1 MTPVETRSR
10 PPGTL
15 EPNAALGRFLRPAY
29 LLPAAVVI
37 AALLLA
43 LAVQPSPQHSNA
55 TGSVRV
61 ESIAASPTP
70 RAAATRTPA
79 SPTREAPSPSP
90 SPPASPEEAVAG
102 ARSTP
107 SATPTIDP
115 SLLQQPTQCGT
126 LRETAVALSVEQAIS
141 GISVRATRAAV
152 YPIEYFS
159 CILVAAGGS
168 ESLQLASAIRK
179 QETAG
184 MTHVVL
190 VDLWVANGSKLFGQ
204 LNLRTATLAAAGQSF
219 GAVATLGA
227 RSELVI
233 ASGQGRNVTIVAAV
247 RNTVG
252 ESVGPMTLV
261 IDAPLAAGTPVAG
274 KYQLFLPTP

>member
-1 MTPVETRSR
+1 VETRNR

-15 EPNAALGRFLRPAY
+15 QPNPALGRFLRPAY
-29 LLPAAVVI
+29 LLPAAVV
-37 AALLLA
+37 AGALLLA
-43 LAVQPSPQHSNA
+43 LAVQPSPRHSTA
-55 TGSVRV
+55 DGTPRVASVPSSPTV
-61 ESIAASPTP
+61 AVPSPTASPSPVP
-70 RAAATRTPA
+70 R
-79 SPTREAPSPSP
+79 SPSPAP
-90 SPPASPEEAVAG
+90 SPPAAPEEAVAG

-107 SATPTIDP
+107 SATPTVDP
-115 SLLQQPTQCGT
+115 ALLEQPTRCGT

-152 YPIEYFS
+152 YPIEYVS

-204 LNLRTATLAAAGQSF
+204 LNFRTATIAAAGQTF
-219 GAVATLGA
+219 GAIATLGS

-233 ASGQGRNVTIVAAV
+233 ASGQGRNVTLVAAV

-252 ESVGPMTLV
+252 ESVGPITLV

-274 KYQLFLPTP
+274 RYQLFLPTP

>member
-1 MTPVETRSR
+1 METRNR

-15 EPNAALGRFLRPAY
+15 QPNPAIGRFLRPAY
-29 LLPAAVVI
+29 LLPAAVV
-37 AALLLA
+37 AGAFLLA
-43 LAVQPSPQHSNA
+43 LAVQPSPRHSTA
-55 TGSVRV
+55 DDTPRVASVP
-61 ESIAASPTP
+61 SSPTV
-70 RAAATRTPA
+70 AAP
-79 SPTREAPSPSP
+79 SPTSSPSPVPHSPSPSP
-90 SPPASPEEAVAG
+90 SPPAAPEEAVAG

-107 SATPTIDP
+107 SATPTVDP
-115 SLLQQPTQCGT
+115 ALLEQPTRCGT

-190 VDLWVANGSKLFGQ
+190 IDLWVANGSKLFGQ
-204 LNLRTATLAAAGQSF
+204 LNFRTATIAAAGQTF
-219 GAVATLGA
+219 AAIATLGS

-233 ASGQGRNVTIVAAV
+233 ASGQGRNVTLVAAV
-247 RNTVG
+247 RNTIG
-252 ESVGPMTLV
+252 ESVGPVTLV
-261 IDAPLAAGTPVAG
+261 IDAPLAAGTPIAG
-274 KYQLFLPTP
+274 RYQLFLPTP